1 MMAMTTHC
9 RAKAIKTLY
18 CLLNKPEVIRAPVLQ
33 GGREETKENHWAV
46 PLAHVGIISD
56 SNAHSCYLVMK
67 RKHPP
72 SWWRKGRGKPRELLR
87 RVDT

>member
-1 MMAMTTHC
+1 MMVVTTHY
-9 RAKAIKTLY
+9 RAKAIKPLY
-18 CLLNKPEVIRAPVLQ
+18 CLLNKPEIIRAPVLQ
-33 GGREETKENHWAV
+33 GGREEMKENHWAV

-56 SNAHSCYLVMK
+56 SNAHSCHLVMK

-72 SWWRKGRGKPRELLR
+72 SLWRKGGGKPQKLLR